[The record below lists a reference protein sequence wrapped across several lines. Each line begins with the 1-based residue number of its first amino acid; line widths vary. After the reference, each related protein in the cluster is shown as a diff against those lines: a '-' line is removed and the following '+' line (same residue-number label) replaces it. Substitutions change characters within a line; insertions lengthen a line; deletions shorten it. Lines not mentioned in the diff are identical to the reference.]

1 MNEEILVQFVSNID
15 DDIVVSSRINSRTR
29 KLAINSYNLQSI
41 TDIRT
46 QSSKL
51 KTWQLITLNCY
62 I

>member
-15 DDIVVSSRINSRTR
+15 DDIVVSRRINSRTR

-51 KTWQLITLNCY
+51 GSW
-62 I
+62 